1 MFENIYVE
9 KYRPKTLDELALSLE
24 HRNFFQSIK
33 STNSINH
40 LLLVGSPGIGKTSLG
55 KIIIKD
61 LLDCQYLY
69 INASD
74 ENGIDTIRTKVIGF
88 ASTKSFDGKIKVIL
102 LDEAD
107 AISKEGQMALRNV
120 MEEYSAST
128 RFILTC
134 NYQYKLCEPL
144 QSRCQIFDITPP
156 LPSVVEVV
164 VNILKKEKIQIS
176 DEQKI
181 KLVHYIKKCYPDLR
195 RIINDI
201 QKFSYTGSL
210 ILDLSDTKNFTKN
223 ILDKIIK
230 KEDIFS
236 IRKFTIE
243 NEILFSSNYLQVLK
257 QLFEDVFQHD
267 AIQEN
272 RKRKCLTNISK
283 YMFKDN
289 FMIDKEINFIS
300 CIIEVQNIIYPEQ

>member
-9 KYRPKTLDELALSLE
+9 KYRPKKLEDIALSDE
-24 HRNFFQSIK
+24 HRLFFESVRT
-33 STNSINH
+33 TNSINH

-55 KIIIKD
+55 KIIIND
-61 LLDCQYLY
+61 LLNCQYLY

-74 ENGIDTIRTKVIGF
+74 ENGIDTIRNKVIGF
-88 ASTKSFDGKIKVIL
+88 ATTKSYDGKIKIIL

-120 MEEYSAST
+120 MEEYASNT

-156 LPSVVEVV
+156 LPSVVNIV
-164 VNILKKEKIQIS
+164 VNILKSEKIQI
-176 DEQKI
+176 DKEQKG
-181 KLVHYIKKCYPDLR
+181 KLLVYIKRHYPDLR

-201 QKFSYTGSL
+201 QKFSYTGTL
-210 ILDLSDTKNFTKN
+210 KIDLDSVSSITQTIFN
-223 ILDKIIK
+223 KIVNK
-230 KEDIFS
+230 DS
-236 IRKFTIE
+236 IQNLRKYIIE
-243 NEILFSSNYLQVLK
+243 NESMFSSNYLHLMR
-257 QLFEDVFQHD
+257 QLFEEIFNSN
-267 AIQEN
+267 ITEGSKN
-272 RKRKCLTNISK
+272 ICLTKISK

-289 FMIDKEINFIS
+289 FMVDKEINFIS
-300 CIIEVQNIIYPEQ
+300 CVLELQKTLYPEQ

>member
-9 KYRPKTLDELALSLE
+9 KYRPKKLEDIALSDE
-24 HRNFFQSIK
+24 HRHFFESIRT
-33 STNSINH
+33 TNSINH

-55 KIIIKD
+55 KIIIND
-61 LLDCQYLY
+61 LLNCQYLY

-74 ENGIDTIRTKVIGF
+74 ENGIDTIRNKVIGF
-88 ASTKSFDGKIKVIL
+88 ATTKSYDGKIKIIL

-120 MEEYSAST
+120 MEEYASNT

-156 LPSVVEVV
+156 LPSVVNIV
-164 VNILKKEKIQIS
+164 VNILKSEKIQI
-176 DEQKI
+176 DREQKS
-181 KLVHYIKKCYPDLR
+181 KLLIYIKRHYPDLR

-210 ILDLSDTKNFTKN
+210 KIDLDSVSSITQTLFE
-223 ILDKIIK
+223 KIVNK
-230 KEDIFS
+230 DS
-236 IRKFTIE
+236 IQNLRKYIIE
-243 NEILFSSNYLQVLK
+243 NESMFSSNYLQLMR
-257 QLFEDVFQHD
+257 QLFEEIFNSN
-267 AIQEN
+267 ITELN
-272 RKRKCLTNISK
+272 KNTCLTKISK

-300 CIIEVQNIIYPEQ
+300 CVLELQKIFYPEQ